1 MLHRYEESQKESWD
15 AFVLNDSING
25 NFLQSRAF
33 LSYHPEGRFQDASLL
48 YFDPKGVLRAV
59 IPAAEVHG
67 DNGKGFVSHPGS
79 TYGGI
84 VLDKKT
90 CSAKRLQPLIE
101 ELVLLLENEG
111 FDYVDLRFPPDFM
124 WRSAEA
130 PLVEYMLGLNGFKE
144 SIELTTYVDYSAYG
158 DPIVSNF
165 SQGKR
170 TNVNNGIK
178 EGFTCRSIGGIE
190 EAKGFYALLC
200 DNLKKHDAKPAHTFE
215 ELWGLYS
222 ENLAGETELLGVYD
236 GGKLIAAGWVFFFK
250 NMETAHTQYL
260 CADNSYSRLSPMTFL
275 YYSVIQYC
283 KERGFEKL
291 SWGVSTEKRGSILN
305 WGLTESKEHF
315 GSLHG
320 AHRSFSRDLQ

>member
-1 MLHRYEESQKESWD
+1 MLRRYEESQKDPWD
-15 AFVLNDSING
+15 AFVLDESVDG

-59 IPAAEVHG
+59 IPAAEIHN
-67 DNGKGFVSHPGS
+67 DSGKGFVSHPGS

-101 ELVLLLENEG
+101 ELVEFLESEG

-144 SIELTTYVDYSAYG
+144 SIELTTYVDYSSYR

-170 TNVNNGIK
+170 TNINNGIK
-178 EGFTCRSIGGIE
+178 EGFACRPLSSIE
-190 EAKGFYALLC
+190 EAKEFYTMLC
-200 DNLKKHDAKPAHTFE
+200 DNLKKHDAKPAHTFD
-215 ELWGLYS
+215 ELWNLYS
-222 ENLAGETELLGVYD
+222 ENLAGNTELLGVYD
-236 GGKLIAAGWVFFFK
+236 GNKLIAAGWIFLFR
-250 NMETAHTQYL
+250 NMGTAHTQYL
-260 CADNSYSRLSPMTFL
+260 CADNSYSRLSPMSFL
-275 YYSVIQYC
+275 YYSIIQYC
-283 KERGFEKL
+283 KEKGFEKL
-291 SWGVSTEKRGSILN
+291 SWGISTEEHGAVLN

-320 AHRSFSRDLQ
+320 VHRSFSRDLQ